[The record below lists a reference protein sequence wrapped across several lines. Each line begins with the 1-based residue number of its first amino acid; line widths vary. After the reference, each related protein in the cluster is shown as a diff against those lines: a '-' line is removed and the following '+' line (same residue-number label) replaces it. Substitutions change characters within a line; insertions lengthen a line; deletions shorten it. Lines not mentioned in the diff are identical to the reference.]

1 MRKIT
6 ARILACIMFL
16 STLQGG
22 QILWAAPTN
31 AQGFEV
37 SRKMLQEDSTGLSEK
52 ERDETAGETALIKWN
67 ISTAAKY
74 ILSYYIEAEKGT
86 NTVTKKVEIE
96 VDNLDKTN
104 INLGIKTSTAGSS
117 DNNHYVER
125 VFDNSSQTWGY
136 DTTGTKGPIDTI
148 TKTLKMGSG
157 QSRVDQEYNIELTDI
172 TMKLDG
178 NSQDN
183 LKLKFKISGDYL
195 IVYTNGIAK
204 GNITPFE
211 LRYGDATSTSVV
223 ADGKIFNGPKN
234 YTITPTHLFTEPNG
248 ALKSLTM
255 IEDITKDKPGSVP
268 GVKVNFAQVKEIDAG
283 TFKYVHKIGSANTN
297 ITLQLGTRYT
307 LGSMT
312 NAIRLDF
319 KPINDPTNNQDGS
332 VQINLDKSVE
342 NAVSVDDATNTVSI
356 YLSQKELEDAN
367 DQIPIVWEALDT
379 STIVDGSFQYGNQAE
394 QYWPAN
400 KGYTYLGYSFNKT
413 SDNQVQ
419 LNIQPYNINATA
431 TYSIYILSNPDTEL
445 SAPQVVYEYDPSK
458 TDTSNITAI
467 VPAGS
472 PSYFKVVVSI
482 DNNTFESQMVYYH
495 PDKYPTVPQVTQI
508 KSIDNVYVVPNENSN
523 LANAQPQAIGFDIE
537 WLAPDDVASLLNGNK
552 LYYELLLRK
561 DKDDYDPISN
571 TSGVTAD
578 VYATYSKIFEVS
590 LNDAGKVVVNIVAG
604 TAGGANEPELRY
616 NQTNGSFTM
625 ENVSLMNYDKT
636 PDGTPHGWE
645 QIEIA
650 ENHLATTSGNYLK
663 SVQGEE
669 KRKDNLLNR
678 LVPGT
683 YYLSFRTVLVSD
695 TDETPIVYSEESNMV
710 ALTLDNSN
718 EIIPVPS
725 TIIATDTTDSD
736 KAVISEQITIN
747 NVDIRNYV
755 KKMLEPAD
763 LKLYTDEEETVG
775 RFSGT
780 YEIYLYQKSSQLAK
794 TIEGVENGSIT
805 PIEVTHEGALNLS
818 GNEKYIENLRKGEV
832 IPIKL
837 SASSLIGD
845 GNRNF
850 EIKGLDENEVYY
862 IQIRVKLSPWRNSI
876 DEMNSSKV
884 PPRYS
889 LFSKEITFTTT
900 ATPVPPSPEDK
911 VPPAPE
917 DIWIEEQKSNTTVT
931 LGWAPA
937 NFEPDEEIT
946 KTYYEFIRSGLQLTS
961 SEKGKDVEDLVAADS
976 TRVGF
981 RSNDPKENNPYM
993 STYLSSA
1000 KAWTNLEPG
1009 QESSLF
1015 RLTDDTLSPN
1025 KIYYYYVRTVCMID
1039 GSPIKSTW
1047 IMVPVTTSPVG
1058 MPINLK
1064 VELDKNYSH
1073 DTKDEIVIS
1082 FDAPVP
1088 SDSSIPDDYD
1098 FDIAVQGEMDD
1109 SYSTTKY
1116 RVTKLNSKED
1126 ASLTPEGY
1134 THFVYKIT
1142 DLKPNKRYFI
1152 KVRVVD
1158 KTSDLTDDNEYPTSL
1173 YCDAVSTRTEY
1184 DEEEDD
1190 KDNKFEE
1197 YIKQFEQEAEKL
1209 KKKPYWVVET
1219 GTTYKYRESYITSD
1233 IGLKKEYELV
1243 VEDDSE
1249 ATYYL
1254 PVSVFTK
1261 ANESNT
1267 TLKITIG
1274 DYSANI
1280 RPHTLTEENDE
1291 IAEAIELISEANLKD
1306 YYVELSFSLNSISDS
1321 INGQKAVT
1329 PRMTI
1334 DMNLAYLKEKDSVIE
1349 ADIMD
1354 ALEELIVSEKED
1366 VVDELEKKIYNGTIA
1381 DDVLQEIIDEAIEDI
1396 EIAHIKKVKRIISS
1410 EVKKTITINEI
1421 DKGILLLCKTDVYA
1435 ADAYYLRGSSWVSV
1449 ESYNALDGFA
1459 IEAVLLG
1466 TYLLTGQ
1473 ESLINTVPSLAPYQS
1488 FIAKYNL
1495 TDFFTLDNYMIRTA
1509 TTKEQLYGAVARILG
1524 AQRGTDYYV
1533 YLQNKKVK
1541 GLSSLGRQNAVRQ
1554 DEEIYIIMQAY
1565 EILYDRPIKSVAIK
1579 NKQSV
1584 QNIGAFQSIYRDYVY
1599 AAVELKIVTP
1609 TNAKVLPSKQ
1619 MTVEETIIM
1628 LYKMQAR

>member
-1 MRKIT
+1 MKRIT

-22 QILWAAPTN
+22 QILWAASNN
-31 AQGFEV
+31 AQEFEV

-74 ILSYYIEAEKGT
+74 ILSYYIEAQMGT
-86 NTVTKKVEIE
+86 NTVTKKVDIE
-96 VDNLDKTN
+96 VDNLDK
-104 INLGIKTSTAGSS
+104 INLELGIKTSTAGSS
-117 DNNHYVER
+117 DSNNYVER

-136 DTTGTKGPIDTI
+136 GTTGTSGLDNKIK
-148 TKTLKMGSG
+148 KTLKMGST
-157 QSRVDQEYNIELTDI
+157 QSRVNQEYNIELTDI

-183 LKLKFKISGDYL
+183 LKLRFKLSGDYL

-211 LRYGDATSTSVV
+211 LRYGDATSTSIV
-223 ADGKIFNGPKN
+223 AEEKIFNGPKN
-234 YTITPTHLFTEPNG
+234 YTITPTHLYMEG
-248 ALKSLTM
+248 GVLKNLT
-255 IEDITKDKPGSVP
+255 IIKDVTQDKPGSVP

-283 TFKYVHKIGSANTN
+283 TFKYVNQIGGADTN

-319 KPINDPTNNQDGS
+319 IPKDGAGVKIDLNEKPYYTKNVVN
-332 VQINLDKSVE
+332 VE
-342 NAVSVDDATNTVSI
+342 PDNTVSI
-356 YLSQKELEDAN
+356 YLSQKELQGAD
-367 DQIPIVWEALDT
+367 DPMPIVWKALDT
-379 STIVDGSFQYGNQAE
+379 STIIDGSFQYGDQAE
-394 QYWPAN
+394 KYWPAN

-419 LNIQPYNINATA
+419 LNIQPYNINAIA
-431 TYSIYILSNPDTEL
+431 TYSIYILENENTQL
-445 SAPQVVYEYDPSK
+445 SSPQVVYEYDPSK

-467 VPAGS
+467 IPAGS

-482 DNNTFESQMVYYH
+482 DTNTFESQMIYYH
-495 PDKYPTVPQVTQI
+495 PDKYPAVPQVTQI
-508 KSIDNVYVVPNENSN
+508 KSIDNVYVVPNENNN
-523 LANAQPQAIGFDIE
+523 LANGQPQAIGFDIE

-578 VYATYSKIFEVS
+578 IYATYSKIFEVS
-590 LNDAGKVVVNIVAG
+590 LENGKVVVKTVAG
-604 TAGGANEPELRY
+604 TAGGTNNATPELRY

-625 ENVSLMNYDKT
+625 EGVSLMNYDEN
-636 PDGTPHGWE
+636 PDDTPHGWE
-645 QIEIA
+645 QIEMP
-650 ENHLATTSGNYLK
+650 ENHLATTSGNYL
-663 SVQGEE
+663 SGV
-669 KRKDNLLNR
+669 KREDNLLNR

-695 TDETPIVYSEESNMV
+695 TDETPVVYSEESNMV
-710 ALTLDNSN
+710 ALTLDNNN
-718 EIIPVPS
+718 EIISVPG
-725 TIIATDTTDSD
+725 TITATNTTDSE
-736 KAVISEQITIN
+736 KAVISEKITIN

-755 KKMLEPAD
+755 KKMLEPAK
-763 LKLYTDEEETVG
+763 LKLYTDAGETVG
-775 RFSGT
+775 RFSGA
-780 YEIYLYQKSSQLAK
+780 YEIYLYQKSSQLAQ
-794 TIEGVENGSIT
+794 TIEGVEKGNIK
-805 PIEVTHEGALNLS
+805 PIEVTHEGELNLS
-818 GNEKYIENLRKGEV
+818 GNEKYIDNLRNGGV
-832 IPIKL
+832 VPITV
-837 SASSLIGD
+837 SASSLIGE

-862 IQIRVKLSPWRNSI
+862 MQIRVKLSPWRNSI
-876 DEMNSSKV
+876 DEMNSSAI

-917 DIWIEEQKSNTTVT
+917 KIWIEEQKSNTTVT

-937 NFEPDEEIT
+937 NFEADEEIT
-946 KTYYEFIRSGLQLTS
+946 KTYYEFIRTGLQLTS
-961 SEKGKDVEDLVAADS
+961 TEKGKDIEELVAADS
-976 TRVGF
+976 GRVGF
-981 RSNDPKENNPYM
+981 RSDHPTENNPYM
-993 STYLSSA
+993 STYLGVA
-1000 KAWTNLEPG
+1000 KSWVNLEPN

-1015 RLTDDTLSPN
+1015 KLTDDTLYPN
-1025 KIYYYYVRTVCMID
+1025 TIYYYYVRTVCMID
-1039 GSPIKSTW
+1039 GSPVKSTW

-1058 MPINLK
+1058 TPTNLK
-1064 VELDKNYSH
+1064 VELAKDYSH

-1088 SDSSIPDDYD
+1088 SDSLVPSDYD
-1098 FDIAVQGEMDD
+1098 FDIAVQGEMDA

-1116 RVTKLNSKED
+1116 KVTKLTSKED

-1158 KTSDLTDDNEYPTSL
+1158 KTSDLTDGNEYPTSL
-1173 YCDAVSTRTEY
+1173 YTDAVSTRTEY
-1184 DEEEDD
+1184 DEEEDN

-1249 ATYYL
+1249 ASYYL
-1254 PVSVFTK
+1254 PVSIFTR
-1261 ANESNT
+1261 ANESGT
-1267 TLKITIG
+1267 TLKITLG

-1280 RPHTLTEENDE
+1280 RPYTLTEENDE

-1306 YYVELSFSLNSISDS
+1306 YYVELSFSLSSSSDS

-1354 ALEELIVSEKED
+1354 ALEQLIVSEKAD
-1366 VVDELEKKIYNGTIA
+1366 VVDALEKKVYNGKIA

-1396 EIAHIKKVKRIISS
+1396 EVNHIKKVKRIINA
-1410 EVKKTITINEI
+1410 EVKKNITINEI
-1421 DKGILLLCKTDVYA
+1421 EKGILLLCKVNVYA
-1435 ADAYYLRGSSWVSV
+1435 ANAYYLRDDSWISV

-1459 IEAVLLG
+1459 IEAALLG

-1473 ESLINTVPSLAPYQS
+1473 ESLINTVPSLAPYQN

-1495 TDFFTLDNYMIRTA
+1495 TDFFTLDNYMISTA
-1509 TTKEQLYGAVARILG
+1509 TTKEQLYGTVARLLG
-1524 AQRGTDYYV
+1524 AQRGTDYYA

-1565 EILYDRPIKSVAIK
+1565 EILYNRPIKSVVIK

-1599 AAVELKIVTP
+1599 AAVELKMVTP

-1619 MTVEETIIM
+1619 MTIEETIIM